1 MPKKYLKD
9 FYWKDYLNITLG
21 LVLYAIG
28 LVVFIKPGGIVTGG
42 LAGVGL
48 LVEYATKGKIPLQQ
62 TFFAVNCLLLLFALK
77 ILGFKF
83 LVKTIYG
90 VLVLTAL
97 LSLLRLFVSEPV
109 IVNEPLLSGVIGAMI
124 CGAGIGL
131 VFSANGSTGGTDIVV
146 AVINKYKNL
155 AFGRG
160 MLLCDLIIISSSY
173 FVFQDINKIVYGL
186 IVMAVMTYSIDLVIN
201 GFRQSVQVLIIS
213 DKYETIANAINL
225 ELNRGCTL
233 LDGMGWYTKKST
245 KVIMVLAKRA
255 ESVQLFRLVRS
266 IDEKAFISQ
275 STVRGVYGEGFDKF
289 R

>member
-1 MPKKYLKD
+1 MPKRYLKD

-48 LVEYATKGKIPLQQ
+48 LVEYATNGKIPLQQ
-62 TFFAVNCLLLLFALK
+62 TYFVVNCVLLFVALK
-77 ILGFKF
+77 ILGLKF

-90 VLVLTAL
+90 VIVLTAL
-97 LSLLRLFVSEPV
+97 LSILGYLVKEP
-109 IVNEPLLSGVIGAMI
+109 IIANEPLLAGVIGAML

-146 AVINKYKNL
+146 AIINKYKNL

-160 MLLCDLIIISSSY
+160 MLLCDFTIICCSY
-173 FVFQDINKIVYGL
+173 LVFQDINKIVYGL
-186 IVMAVMTYSIDLVIN
+186 IVMGVMTYSIDMVIN

-213 DKYETIANAINL
+213 DKYEIIANAINN
-225 ELNRGCTL
+225 ELKRGCTL

-255 ESVQLFRLVRS
+255 ESVELFRLVKS